1 LLYLK
6 EQISNLKS
14 LDNDTINKYIST
26 LTSTG
31 FNSSE
36 KNNEVKQM
44 LIEHVWHYCYFNI
57 LYTPKVLSLL
67 KSEQNLPDSL
77 QSLIL
82 FFMDNFESILTSY
95 TPARASFNTYISTIF
110 KNKLSEYITT
120 NASND
125 NIWRNHSLATVRKIR
140 KAITLFEY
148 YTRKGLDY
156 HERLEA
162 IAKELNIKHTA
173 TIERYITLYAPH
185 HTHSLEEKIHLG
197 DDDLG
202 TLKDYIAGED
212 PSPEDIAITNEKDTV
227 LKTFYEEFIS
237 ILNIEEKRVFIA
249 YLKNDPIKRESMP
262 LLQSALFKLNNISTI
277 ALRSYLKN

>member
-1 LLYLK
+1 MLYLK

-44 LIEHVWHYCYFNI
+44 LIELVWHYCYFNI

-148 YTRKGLDY
+148 YTRNGLDY

-162 IAKELNIKHTA
+162 IAKELNIK
-173 TIERYITLYAPH
+173 PH

-227 LKTFYEEFIS
+227 LKTFYKEFIS